1 MVGKVLYIK
10 YKEIVDGQIVEKVR
24 YAVDRWQ
31 ADDKYMGESFIT
43 FTVKS
48 SKPIAFSVG
57 DYCEYR
63 GETYTLNYI
72 PSVSQRANIGGSGEA
87 FVYEQVK
94 MDSPREELDR
104 AIMLDVTPT
113 TGDYIAALGTNYTGS
128 AQFQLYC
135 GETTANGRTL
145 TPVCAL
151 AAKMQA
157 NLDRAFPDK
166 GWKVLVDTTS
176 THEEAG
182 QQVLNTHSDE
192 KTLTFDNTTI
202 ANALAEVK
210 NTFEIDFAVKGRT
223 IYIGYTFGAITGNND
238 GDYYYFGYGKGYL
251 SEDNQG
257 KALFELKR
265 TSDSGQKIVTRLRAL
280 GSTKNMPYR
289 YYNKKYNLSQ
299 SLFPMN
305 LQLPDTFE
313 TPEVKAK
320 HNKERKAVYP
330 WIRDVLGDTNDAYI
344 DKNDNCL
351 DTVEGLREDCMRW
364 DGTNADLKEIYPSIE
379 EVTYGELRAAL
390 CEDQDGNKGSS
401 AFPHYGNNERVDEIL
416 DIDTDTNVGDGILT
430 ESDSTRQTA
439 SDTDVRLSSSE
450 TASSLVYMGSGYI
463 SKEKE
468 VMNIPSQYAGNYII
482 SNSHL
487 WFRASYSLGRH
498 QTETITKTCKV
509 AYQIKVYA
517 KDLSTNKESVI
528 CTYISDYKQISN
540 REAKE
545 YEVEIAKL
553 PDVDAEVQKVDKIT
567 VTNPSDIRITFALI
581 VKDIDYSYDQ
591 WNVNW
596 NLGLSLYQNPDTDT
610 EWTPSLIWD
619 LEGSA
624 STFMKNPFH
633 VYVKDMGFDF
643 VAAFGTSD
651 TPRIAMKS
659 GMCVAREFEIGN
671 NPQKVEY
678 TKGGITYKAWRL
690 TLAKAEDSSLKTYY
704 PSENFP
710 LAAGDN
716 FVIIGIEMPDVYIQ
730 AASMKLLVE
739 ATKALADV
747 CDTKHEYEPSVDGI
761 YIQRNYDRCEEEGDV
776 TKSVY
781 WKLGAGM
788 KFPFFGI
795 AEEGKETPDMFS
807 MIIDTL
813 SIREG
818 EGLTPNISIKLSED
832 FQQSTL
838 QKLTRTV
845 TSITN
850 GSIFK
855 ATNIGNGGGLDESSV
870 RAIVSEFTKRR
881 FLSKLNPDTA
891 AGVITFL
898 QGTNWGNFTSETGAA
913 MTVDPNTGQTY
924 MEVDRL
930 KVRLKA
936 FFEKL
941 EIQKVGFVG
950 GKLIVTKGQGVDILD
965 VENIY
970 DSEGNV
976 SAYRCYFLGEQEGR
990 KIDNLL
996 RVKDQM
1002 ICKDFNVSEGS
1013 TDGATNKYY
1022 WRLVTAV
1029 SSDVVKRGNYVCHW
1043 VDLSATDCDTN
1054 SDIPEIG
1061 DTICHLGNREDTD
1074 RQGAE
1079 ILSVV
1084 DANSPSFTIY
1094 SGINSY
1100 SLVNKEYIDMGVA
1113 GGKAFCNIY
1122 GSTYIG
1128 DRNRENGYISWDYD
1142 KEENVW
1148 KMRVKGTIDI
1158 TSQLSSGG
1166 TIGGAITDA
1175 ANAYKGEFDAFTSNV
1190 NEVIGGFQAQIDGV
1204 IETWFYDPEPTLGNL
1219 PASEWKDNTTKD
1231 KHLGDLYYS
1240 GDGLAYRFQKE
1251 GDIYK
1256 WVRID
1261 DTAITSALKEAKA
1274 AKEAAAAAQ
1283 GTADTAQTTAE
1294 SKMKVFV
1301 VQPTNNDEYSVGDM
1315 WVNATYSDAN
1325 VSYSNDILKCKEGK
1339 AAGAEFKIAHWEKAS
1354 KYTDDTKANEAL
1366 TKVGNLQTDVTELGE
1381 SFDTLTNTT
1390 LPALSDGIITTSEKE
1405 NIRQALMQ
1413 VQKECVDVINAYTN
1427 LTVNYESIYDKI
1439 AADVR
1444 TNFAT
1449 AYTQLMGS
1457 ATLSSDG
1464 TITYTSGQGGAYG
1477 ALVDNIN
1484 ALLDKEDNL
1493 TTNEIATINNN
1504 IANFNIKYNDFQNRL
1519 VVVRNDIE
1527 KTLDTRITDVD
1538 EQLGGYA
1545 YLKKIVGGKTTIDG
1559 GLVLTTML
1567 GTGYEVTGGAYK
1579 IMSGIS
1585 GLYETAKSVA
1595 IWAGGSMIDK
1605 FVYYDA
1611 ESGKFNVP
1619 ADVNPANFLVRMDG
1633 TGYAAGGNFWW
1644 DNDGKIHA
1652 DPQSFLI
1659 NEQYVGNVMQ
1669 LFQLHY
1675 KVAGDTAFT
1684 NVDYVTP
1691 TRMFNGL
1698 ELSDLGLKIGDTAK
1712 FYIKDGVLFLEGDLA
1727 VTGGI
1732 TMYAT
1737 DGVTSGLL
1745 DQVYAILDSSKFEIE
1760 NGVIT
1765 IKGDIGDGKV
1775 KGATLGG
1782 VAVTLSANG
1791 ILEFDAYP
1799 TTLPASDVYAWA
1811 KAANKPSYS
1820 WGEITEKPSSFTP
1833 SAHNHDDRYYT
1844 ETEIDTK
1851 LGLKL
1856 DTSLKGVANGLAT
1869 LDASGKVPSAQLPS
1883 YVDDVIEHI
1892 NKASF
1897 PTTGES
1903 GKIYIDQTTNL
1914 TYRWGGTAY
1923 VEISQSLA
1931 LGETSST
1938 AYAGDKGKQNAADIA
1953 ALKTGKADKATTLSG
1968 YGITDAYTKTEVN
1981 TKLTDGSVTK
1991 IGTKDVGSA
2000 TLPIYLKAGVPT
2012 AVGTSL
2018 AVDITGN
2025 SATTSKLKTA
2035 VTLWGQSFD
2044 GSKAIT
2050 GNLTNVGTITPTG
2063 EDLKVVGNLIVTGG
2077 IVMYADDGATIESG
2091 FAALL
2096 AAHIDGVTIKYNEAQ
2111 QKIYSVMTGIKV
2123 NGATYKPSETDGYI
2137 TIPDYPTSLDWE
2149 NIENK
2154 PSSFTPSSHTHT
2166 FASLTS
2172 KPTTLSGYGITDA
2185 KIANGVITLGT
2196 ATITPLTTHQTVT
2209 LASGTNN
2216 GTLKLTVGSKTTD
2229 NIAVKGL
2236 GSAAYTASSAY
2247 ATAGHTHN
2255 YAGAASAG
2263 GAAYSAN
2270 KINSRG
2276 KLTAYTEGSTTMGE
2290 SGVNLYAVYNNGYP
2304 VTYGNLLHIYGSGA
2318 GQLLAEWCGNSTLGH
2333 LYYRSKRDNSENGWS
2348 AWGKVAFV
2356 TDNVAS
2362 ASKWA
2367 TARTITLTGS
2377 VTGSVSID
2385 GSGNVTLATTTNHT
2399 HSYVPLSGG
2408 TMSGN
2413 LILKGG
2419 TSADMTYA
2427 GNVHPSIRFDNSDSS
2442 QNVSLI
2448 FTDYDSY
2455 RAPAGLKL
2463 VGNQGNEWFEAA
2475 NIYATT
2481 FYGALSGNATTATT
2495 ATKLGTA
2502 NVGSGTQHFY
2512 LNAGTATASTSTV
2525 GGTAKPMYL
2534 KAGVMTAI
2542 SDTIGSASLPVYLNA
2557 GTITACSTTLG
2568 VSITG
2573 NAATAT
2579 KLAATKSLWGQ
2590 NFDGSANISGNMSG
2604 VGQITFSALSG
2615 TNGRALL
2622 YQQMAGNDYFRIYCG
2637 GTGNNGG
2644 YAEIATADDGTEP
2657 IYVRQYSG
2665 VFGTLVRTLTL
2676 LDGNGNTTV
2685 PGLLTAANGT
2695 VNGTLKVGA
2704 IPVTNSSTGVLKIDG
2719 NLIVTG
2725 GITMYATDGVASG
2738 LMEQI
2743 LVDGTTIGKKADG
2756 TLYAINTGNVRSIIM
2771 GSTTYTPN
2779 DSGAVTLPEKVTWAN
2794 IEGKPSTFAP
2804 SSHTHTI
2811 SQITNLQTTLDGKA
2825 AASHTHSYLPLSGG
2839 TMTGVITGNTGNGL
2853 VVQSANTGSWKEG
2866 IRVYPASNSYA
2877 VLSLQDSSSNNVF
2890 AMVTNV
2896 SSHIAYFDYKK
2907 DGDYKRIDMP
2917 FNSGTLA
2924 LTSDLTAYLPLA
2936 GGTITGDLLAKSIQG
2951 KDNSNRII
2959 FRHLD
2964 GQNCNSNYDLYL
2976 QYHQKDSII
2985 YLNGETYKIYN
2996 KGANYNGNAATATA
3010 LSSVIA
3016 NDKLPGRL
3024 MESTTSYSDRD
3035 ANTIPSNGFYYCT
3048 SNINGLT
3055 DANVLQLAYANSS
3068 WRHQLMFKFRGTAG
3082 TGTDYDGKDLWTRT
3096 YKASAATWTPWYRIL
3111 TSGNFNAYAL
3121 PITGGTITGITTF
3134 NINNQWLTPSIIQ
3147 IGRADTSKDASKA
3160 VIGVTD
3166 GNLHIDAYH
3175 NKELYLNYYNKGK
3188 IRLGYQTGSYYIS
3201 ENGSYYSGNSATAT
3215 KLTSSAGSATLPIYF
3230 SDGKPVACTASSV
3243 FSNLSN
3249 SGNNISVTVAG
3260 QNRTLTVGYADTVDG
3275 WHLGEFHKSACV
3287 TSPTSGLSSY
3297 WGKLWDITITTW
3309 QYNDM
3314 DMTLLL
3320 HSSYNSR
3327 YSIVNVRL
3335 RQNGSSGAYNFSASL
3350 HILTGNI
3357 STSDMRLYYNNSTGA
3372 CSLWVNCWEQ
3382 YGVVNCKVLSY
3393 TMRTGSEDKP
3403 QGTFYTTTFSSAQTL
3418 PSSSYV
3424 NGTLVGNVANSDTCD
3439 GLHVHG
3445 GRNNEANKIVRTD
3458 GSGYLQVGYINSSN
3472 GDEGNNSSPARVWGT
3487 NGSDSYMR
3495 TYLTSALS
3503 VKYAA
3508 SAGNADTLDG
3518 NHASAFATAG
3528 HNHFSRH
3535 DTVNIDTGLSH
3546 NNNWHY
3552 EISNATGTL
3561 PFSATWRQV
3570 YVMGGNDTNFT
3581 VQISTGLTDNNP
3593 LYFRHRRSGSWDAWR
3608 TILDNNNYK
3617 EYAPTKTGTGAS
3629 GTWGISVSGNA
3640 ATASKWATARKI
3652 TLTGSVTGSVSI
3664 DGSGDVTLATTTNHT
3679 HSYLPLAGGTMTGQ
3693 IQRAGQGSSWIKG
3706 RDNAMIRVNSKSGY
3720 SVLSSI
3726 KTTNGSWEIGHYD
3739 ASGYYNDLLFGY
3751 YTDDAYSTNNNSG
3764 QTKITFTSGG
3774 QVTATQFNGA
3784 LSGNAS
3790 SATKLQTA
3798 RSIFGQNFDGS
3809 AAINGQGTFYG
3820 TYKST
3825 ANARYGH
3832 SALQIRE
3839 NGLVTTNQSDLAYA
3853 PSIGFHW
3860 SGRTAATLLYGSDSI
3875 FYLRKQDFT
3884 TRASLDANLVGNA
3897 STASAVKDLTNS
3909 RTTYLDYAAAGVTS
3923 PSWLC
3928 AWNTRS
3934 DNTYE
3939 IRAISPANMLS
3950 VIKALPLAGGTLTG
3964 SLEIT
3969 SGQLLISSGSDN
3981 KIVINNT
3988 DNDTYWSNI
3997 DFRQKNTSYGIL
4009 GTRGSKTLQWTGGD
4023 FLVTGGITMYSD
4035 LRKKNILSDEVLSV
4049 KEIAA
4054 APLFKHTYKSDDNQY
4069 IHVGTS
4075 AQYWSGIH
4083 EDWFTRKDSEGYYQM
4098 ELQNLGVA
4106 MGISLAR
4113 EIVKYESKTD
4123 KKIKLMKKKINE
4135 LEARVKELEERRT
4148 A

>member
-950 GKLIVTKGQGVDILD
+950 GKLIVTRGQGVDILD

-1022 WRLVTAV
+1022 WRLATAV

-1240 GDGLAYRFQKE
+1240 KSGLAYRFQKE

-1256 WVRID
+1256 WVQID

-1283 GTADTAQTTAE
+1283 GTADTAQTTAK

-1301 VQPTNNDEYSVGDM
+1301 VQPTNNDEYSIGDM

-1765 IKGDIGDGKV
+1765 IKGEIGDGKV

-1782 VAVTLSANG
+1782 VAVTLNANG

-1811 KAANKPSYS
+1811 KAATKPTYS
-1820 WGEITEKPSSFTP
+1820 WGEITDKPSTFTP
-1833 SAHNHDDRYYT
+1833 VAHTHDDRYYT

-2077 IVMYADDGATIESG
+2077 IVMYADDGASIESG

-2196 ATITPLTTHQTVT
+2196 ATITPLTAHQTVT

-2290 SGVNLYAVYNNGYP
+2290 SGVNLYTVYNNGYP
-2304 VTYGNLLHIYGSGA
+2304 VSYGNLLHIYGSGA
-2318 GQLLAEWCGNSTLGH
+2318 GQLLAEWCGNSTRGH

-2622 YQQMAGNDYFRIYCG
+2622 YQQMADNDYFRIYCG

-2794 IEGKPSTFAP
+2794 IEGKPSSFTP
-2804 SSHTHTI
+2804 SSHTHSSITIPVCSSLNGNSDVFSVEYAGGNNSVATKPSGVDAFGVMRLRTAAGWYGQIMMSANTAPGMYYRNANGLSSSVGWKKLLDSGNFGDYAAAKSHTHAI

-2839 TMTGVITGNTGNGL
+2839 TMTGALNFKNGTWNL
-2853 VVQSANTGSWKEG
+2853 MGDDAYIGDCNVAGMIGVKGANAATPGF
-2866 IRVYPASNSYA
+2866 
-2877 VLSLQDSSSNNVF
+2877 VLYN
-2890 AMVTNV
+2890 
-2896 SSHIAYFDYKK
+2896 
-2907 DGDYKRIDMP
+2907 
-2917 FNSGTLA
+2917 NSGTLLGKLYA
-2924 LTSDLTAYLPLA
+2924 SGGTLVWN
-2936 GGTITGDLLAKSIQG
+2936 GGTIQTTNFS
-2951 KDNSNRII
+2951 
-2959 FRHLD
+2959 
-2964 GQNCNSNYDLYL
+2964 
-2976 QYHQKDSII
+2976 
-2985 YLNGETYKIYN
+2985 
-2996 KGANYNGNAATATA
+2996 GNA
-3010 LSSVIA
+3010 SS
-3016 NDKLPGRL
+3016 
-3024 MESTTSYSDRD
+3024 
-3035 ANTIPSNGFYYCT
+3035 
-3048 SNINGLT
+3048 
-3055 DANVLQLAYANSS
+3055 
-3068 WRHQLMFKFRGTAG
+3068 
-3082 TGTDYDGKDLWTRT
+3082 
-3096 YKASAATWTPWYRIL
+3096 
-3111 TSGNFNAYAL
+3111 
-3121 PITGGTITGITTF
+3121 
-3134 NINNQWLTPSIIQ
+3134 
-3147 IGRADTSKDASKA
+3147 
-3160 VIGVTD
+3160 
-3166 GNLHIDAYH
+3166 
-3175 NKELYLNYYNKGK
+3175 
-3188 IRLGYQTGSYYIS
+3188 
-3201 ENGSYYSGNSATAT
+3201 AT

-3260 QNRTLTVGYADTVDG
+3260 QNRTLTVGYASNADKVDG
-3275 WHLGEFHKSACV
+3275 YHASNIMQAGWIGLYRTGGSASTIKWTRIGRFITTANDNPNNDAMIEFFSNGDQNYTYFGH
-3287 TSPTSGLSSY
+3287 GRLMLSSY
-3297 WGKLWDITITTW
+3297 STGSSNMMLTSVSDGSIHFYATIDANRYIWLGHNAWWTGSSKYRVLFTGSFVEWYSSSLTMQTTNPNDNYITDNGTFKYNAAMSTASSGSSHSWVW
-3309 QYNDM
+3309 QYN
-3314 DMTLLL
+3314 
-3320 HSSYNSR
+3320 SR
-3327 YSIVNVRL
+3327 V
-3335 RQNGSSGAYNFSASL
+3335 AYATSA
-3350 HILTGNI
+3350 G
-3357 STSDMRLYYNNSTGA
+3357 
-3372 CSLWVNCWEQ
+3372 
-3382 YGVVNCKVLSY
+3382 
-3393 TMRTGSEDKP
+3393 
-3403 QGTFYTTTFSSAQTL
+3403 
-3418 PSSSYV
+3418 
-3424 NGTLVGNVANSDTCD
+3424 NSDTCD

-3472 GDEGNNSSPARVWGT
+3472 GHEKNASSPTYVWGS
-3487 NGSDSYMR
+3487 NSSDSYLR
-3495 TYLTSALS
+3495 SYQTSKLA
-3503 VKYAA
+3503 
-3508 SAGNADTLDG
+3508 
-3518 NHASAFATAG
+3518 
-3528 HNHFSRH
+3528 
-3535 DTVNIDTGLSH
+3535 
-3546 NNNWHY
+3546 
-3552 EISNATGTL
+3552 
-3561 PFSATWRQV
+3561 V
-3570 YVMGGNDTNFT
+3570 Y
-3581 VQISTGLTDNNP
+3581 
-3593 LYFRHRRSGSWDAWR
+3593 
-3608 TILDNNNYK
+3608 
-3617 EYAPTKTGTGAS
+3617 
-3629 GTWGISVSGNA
+3629 
-3640 ATASKWATARKI
+3640 TASKWATARKI
-3652 TLTGSVTGSVSI
+3652 TLSGSVTGSVSI

-3679 HSYLPLAGGTMTGQ
+3679 HSYLPLAGGTMTGVLTAKANMYEDAYNGALNMANSD
-3693 IQRAGQGSSWIKG
+3693 IYGLNSIYTADLSDGQAEGIHFYRTSTTVDTFRISNGVMYFAPNRTLGSTATEYTVIHSGNYNSYAPSKTGTGASGTWGISITG
-3706 RDNAMIRVNSKSGY
+3706 NAATASKWATARTLTLTGSVTGSVSIDGSGNV
-3720 SVLSSI
+3720 SLAT
-3726 KTTNGSWEIGHYD
+3726 TTNHTHSYLPLSGGTMTGTIGVQSNTQNGGLKFNNNN
-3739 ASGYYNDLLFGY
+3739 ANLNAYNDQPLILGKAIRFG
-3751 YTDDAYSTNNNSG
+3751 AYNTWDWNVWAGLKYDSSSKTIYLGLADGTTFNANSA
-3764 QTKITFTSGG
+3764 QSGG
-3774 QVTATQFNGA
+3774 SVRFPGVSNVYATTFNGA
-3784 LSGNAS
+3784 LN
-3790 SATKLQTA
+3790 
-3798 RSIFGQNFDGS
+3798 
-3809 AAINGQGTFYG
+3809 
-3820 TYKST
+3820 
-3825 ANARYGH
+3825 
-3832 SALQIRE
+3832 
-3839 NGLVTTNQSDLAYA
+3839 
-3853 PSIGFHW
+3853 
-3860 SGRTAATLLYGSDSI
+3860 
-3875 FYLRKQDFT
+3875 
-3884 TRASLDANLVGNA
+3884 GNA
-3897 STASAVKDLTNS
+3897 STATNADKLDGVHYENILDRTFTKASRISSAGWYRIAQT
-3909 RTTYLDYAAAGVTS
+3909 
-3923 PSWLC
+3923 
-3928 AWNTRS
+3928 
-3934 DNTYE
+3934 NTYNGHGASFILVINRLFNNNNNE
-3939 IRAISPANMLS
+3939 AYTFSVNITYSGVAITQISGYANVTLIPKIRIDKPSSNNTCYVDIYYNS
-3950 VIKALPLAGGTLTG
+3950 
-3964 SLEIT
+3964 
-3969 SGQLLISSGSDN
+3969 SSGNDVRYFTIGNAVCISATANPTLVGTATEFSTSDGISTN
-3981 KIVINNT
+3981 K
-3988 DNDTYWSNI
+3988 NI
-3997 DFRQKNTSYGIL
+3997 LAD
-4009 GTRGSKTLQWTGGD
+4009 
-4023 FLVTGGITMYSD
+4023 GGITMHNTSD
-4035 LRKKNILSDEVLSV
+4035 RRLKKNIRGFNACDELMKLGGVYQFEYIDEEIERNKIYKGSHIGLLYQNV
-4049 KEIAA
+4049 K
-4054 APLFKHTYKSDDNQY
+4054 
-4069 IHVGTS
+4069 GT
-4075 AQYWSGIH
+4075 ILDKMCFER
-4083 EDWFTRKDSEGYYQM
+4083 EDGYGALNY
-4098 ELQNLGVA
+4098 LDTSF
-4106 MGISLAR
+4106 ISLLAGVGVEHETR
-4113 EIVKYESKTD
+4113 LRGIEGAFKKYESKTD

>member
-1061 DTICHLGNREDTD
+1061 DTICHLGNRENTD

-1158 TSQLSSGG
+1158 SSPLSSGG

-1175 ANAYKGEFDAFTSNV
+1175 ANAYKGEFNNFV
-1190 NEVIGGFQAQIDGV
+1190 NNTYAEDKKDFYNQLDGKV
-1204 IETWFYDPEPTLGNL
+1204 ETWYQKDDP
-1219 PASEWKDNTTKD
+1219 KD
-1231 KHLGDLYYS
+1231 KWAAADYS
-1240 GDGLAYRFQKE
+1240 KHK
-1251 GDIYK
+1251 GDIWYNDSENK
-1256 WVRID
+1256 SYRW
-1261 DTAITSALKEAKA
+1261 T
-1274 AKEAAAAAQ
+1274 
-1283 GTADTAQTTAE
+1283 GTAWVELKDQAAIDAKTLAE
-1294 SKMKVFV
+1294 SKKRVFTTTALPTPPYDKKDLW
-1301 VQPTNNDEYSVGDM
+1301 VQGENGDIM
-1315 WVNATYSDAN
+1315 VCVKEKTAGETASASDWA
-1325 VSYSNDILKCKEGK
+1325 
-1339 AAGAEFKIAHWEKAS
+1339 KAS

-1765 IKGDIGDGKV
+1765 IKGEIGDGKV

-1782 VAVTLSANG
+1782 VAVTLNANG

-1811 KAANKPSYS
+1811 KAATKPTYS
-1820 WGEITEKPSSFTP
+1820 WGEITDKPSTFTP
-1833 SAHNHDDRYYT
+1833 VAHTHDDRYYT

-2154 PSSFTPSSHTHT
+2154 PSTFTPSSHTHT

-2196 ATITPLTTHQTVT
+2196 ATITPLTAHQTVT

-2247 ATAGHTHN
+2247 AAASHTHSQYLVASSLDGYVN
-2255 YAGAASAG
+2255 ALTDNTSANVFVTAISKSGKTLSYSKSFTKKSLTAASHSGWSSIDTDKLIIPDMSFIAYWN
-2263 GAAYSAN
+2263 GAYNASG
-2270 KINSRG
+2270 NS
-2276 KLTAYTEGSTTMGE
+2276 
-2290 SGVNLYAVYNNGYP
+2290 
-2304 VTYGNLLHIYGSGA
+2304 NLLYCAKGA
-2318 GQLLAEWCGNSTLGH
+2318 FG
-2333 LYYRSKRDNSENGWS
+2333 DM
-2348 AWGKVAFV
+2348 
-2356 TDNVAS
+2356 
-2362 ASKWA
+2362 A
-2367 TARTITLTGS
+2367 TAAKSSYYTKTEVNTKLGDGS
-2377 VTGSVSID
+2377 VTKLGTGTTGAANTPIYWSN
-2385 GSGNVTLATTTNHT
+2385 GKPAAVTLVDTANNLINSLTTGTTTPVDAD
-2399 HSYVPLSGG
+2399 YYIAQYAGGG
-2408 TMSGN
+2408 TTTTTYHRRPHSA
-2413 LILKGG
+2413 LYAYIKGKAEG
-2419 TSADMTYA
+2419 TWAI
-2427 GNVHPSIRFDNSDSS
+2427 SI
-2442 QNVSLI
+2442 
-2448 FTDYDSY
+2448 
-2455 RAPAGLKL
+2455 
-2463 VGNQGNEWFEAA
+2463 
-2475 NIYATT
+2475 
-2481 FYGALSGNATTATT
+2481 SGNAATAS
-2495 ATKLGTA
+2495 KLGTA

-2512 LNAGTATASTSTV
+2512 LNGGTATASTSNV

-2542 SDTIGSASLPVYLNA
+2542 SDTVGGTAKPIFLNAGTLTAISATVGSASKPVYLN
-2557 GTITACSTTLG
+2557 GGSVTACSYDFTSYLPLSGGTMG
-2568 VSITG
+2568 G
-2573 NAATAT
+2573 TA
-2579 KLAATKSLWGQ
+2579 WIVWP
-2590 NFDGSANISGNMSG
+2590 DSGNWGNNNSG
-2604 VGQITFSALSG
+2604 VTFPVTRGGLHWVGQSDWVKLYSQETGGDNLNLVLQFGDDNSNGLSIRNSGGSQTAFISA
-2615 TNGRALL
+2615 
-2622 YQQMAGNDYFRIYCG
+2622 
-2637 GTGNNGG
+2637 TGH
-2644 YAEIATADDGTEP
+2644 I
-2657 IYVRQYSG
+2657 
-2665 VFGTLVRTLTL
+2665 
-2676 LDGNGNTTV
+2676 
-2685 PGLLTAANGT
+2685 TAANGT

-2794 IEGKPSTFAP
+2794 IEGKPSTFTPSAHTHSYLPLAGGTLTGALVIQETTSAASYAMSGGAFHAGYANIILRGNSSTGVSGIVFTSSKGTTNINQTSDRGFIQFHAYGVAP
-2804 SSHTHTI
+2804 AAEGTDPTLSTSGEINRLVIGVGNDGDDMVYIQTPASTGLRHLVGTSAHVILDSGNFGDYAAAKSHTHTI

-2839 TMTGVITGNTGNGL
+2839 TMTGVITLTSGSRAAYDKTALSFIKSSDKTEQARIGTDGGNGL
-2853 VVQSANTGSWKEG
+2853 GLYANGSIY
-2866 IRVYPASNSYA
+2866 IRPNVTLGSGSTNG
-2877 VLSLQDSSSNNVF
+2877 LIISSSSFTYNGT
-2890 AMVTNV
+2890 AV
-2896 SSHIAYFDYKK
+2896 S
-2907 DGDYKRIDMP
+2907 
-2917 FNSGTLA
+2917 LA
-2924 LTSDLTAYLPLA
+2924 GHTHTYLPLA
-2936 GGTITGDLLAKSIQG
+2936 GGTMTGALNVRTGGIWVQGGSEAGSDNTRMSLVSGMPSGLAFNTSKRGVRIY
-2951 KDNSNRII
+2951 SNAIA
-2959 FRHLD
+2959 FAD
-2964 GQNCNSNYDLYL
+2964 P
-2976 QYHQKDSII
+2976 
-2985 YLNGETYKIYN
+2985 
-2996 KGANYNGNAATATA
+2996 YNGNTNNDSGWIRHIETSANAGVLEIAVGDDAANESIVVRRYNTSSAVANEAYLLNSSGNTSFPGTVTAPTFSGA
-3010 LSSVIA
+3010 LSGNA
-3016 NDKLPGRL
+3016 
-3024 MESTTSYSDRD
+3024 
-3035 ANTIPSNGFYYCT
+3035 
-3048 SNINGLT
+3048 
-3055 DANVLQLAYANSS
+3055 SS
-3068 WRHQLMFKFRGTAG
+3068 
-3082 TGTDYDGKDLWTRT
+3082 
-3096 YKASAATWTPWYRIL
+3096 
-3111 TSGNFNAYAL
+3111 
-3121 PITGGTITGITTF
+3121 
-3134 NINNQWLTPSIIQ
+3134 
-3147 IGRADTSKDASKA
+3147 
-3160 VIGVTD
+3160 
-3166 GNLHIDAYH
+3166 
-3175 NKELYLNYYNKGK
+3175 
-3188 IRLGYQTGSYYIS
+3188 
-3201 ENGSYYSGNSATAT
+3201 AT

-3260 QNRTLTVGYADTVDG
+3260 QNRTLTVGYASNADMLDG
-3275 WHLGEFHKSACV
+3275 YHADSFIKKHTE
-3287 TSPTSGLSSY
+3287 
-3297 WGKLWDITITTW
+3297 
-3309 QYNDM
+3309 
-3314 DMTLLL
+3314 
-3320 HSSYNSR
+3320 
-3327 YSIVNVRL
+3327 
-3335 RQNGSSGAYNFSASL
+3335 YNFSSNSTAPYNYVWLCRIGNTRGYSGL
-3350 HILTGNI
+3350 ALTLDVNSRWHKHYQINMLI
-3357 STSDMRLYYNNSTGA
+3357 STNDPPY
-3372 CSLWVNCWEQ
+3372 
-3382 YGVVNCKVLSY
+3382 
-3393 TMRTGSEDKP
+3393 
-3403 QGTFYTTTFSSAQTL
+3403 
-3418 PSSSYV
+3418 SSSSISINKSDGAPNVYYVRTANGSDVGYDYYDIYVTCEAWNTGGYKIMQTNV
-3424 NGTLVGNVANSDTCD
+3424 NGGLSFTNKCTLVDSVPSGAVAVGLMYSSVSYATSSGNSDTCD

-3508 SAGNADTLDG
+3508 SAGNADTVDG
-3518 NHASAFATAG
+3518 YHASALWRSDG
-3528 HNHFSRH
+3528 
-3535 DTVNIDTGLSH
+3535 
-3546 NNNWHY
+3546 
-3552 EISNATGTL
+3552 
-3561 PFSATWRQV
+3561 ATWNPDANVSLTASANNQEWSFDIRRN
-3570 YVMGGNDTNFT
+3570 GH
-3581 VQISTGLTDNNP
+3581 TGCYWHVWDSSLNSMLKVTADN
-3593 LYFRHRRSGSWDAWR
+3593 G
-3608 TILDNNNYK
+3608 K
-3617 EYAPTKTGTGAS
+3617 VYAPYNFVGNLE
-3629 GTWGISVSGNA
+3629 GNA
-3640 ATASKWATARKI
+3640 STASKWATARTL

-3664 DGSGDVTLATTTNHT
+3664 DGSGNVSLATTTNHT
-3679 HSYLPLAGGTMTGQ
+3679 HSYLPLSGGTMTSGAR
-3693 IQRAGQGSSWIKG
+3693 ISHADGNLYLGRA
-3706 RDNAMIRVNSKSGY
+3706 DN
-3720 SVLSSI
+3720 
-3726 KTTNGSWEIGHYD
+3726 NGWVMCQDLCSHT
-3739 ASGYYNDLLFGY
+3739 ASG
-3751 YTDDAYSTNNNSG
+3751 
-3764 QTKITFTSGG
+3764 
-3774 QVTATQFNGA
+3774 
-3784 LSGNAS
+3784 
-3790 SATKLQTA
+3790 
-3798 RSIFGQNFDGS
+3798 
-3809 AAINGQGTFYG
+3809 
-3820 TYKST
+3820 
-3825 ANARYGH
+3825 
-3832 SALQIRE
+3832 
-3839 NGLVTTNQSDLAYA
+3839 
-3853 PSIGFHW
+3853 
-3860 SGRTAATLLYGSDSI
+3860 
-3875 FYLRKQDFT
+3875 
-3884 TRASLDANLVGNA
+3884 
-3897 STASAVKDLTNS
+3897 
-3909 RTTYLDYAAAGVTS
+3909 
-3923 PSWLC
+3923 
-3928 AWNTRS
+3928 
-3934 DNTYE
+3934 
-3939 IRAISPANMLS
+3939 
-3950 VIKALPLAGGTLTG
+3950 
-3964 SLEIT
+3964 
-3969 SGQLLISSGSDN
+3969 
-3981 KIVINNT
+3981 
-3988 DNDTYWSNI
+3988 DTYWSLRA
-3997 DFRQKNTSYGIL
+3997 DGTFHAKNTTISGTCDIRNQNAGATSGLVAHKIMCYPSSYYGLVTRIYSSGCVSLQAQRESTNSEVFPLSLNPLGGNVGI
-4009 GTRGSKTLQWTGGD
+4009 GTTETSYKLHVNGRIFTNTGLYVSSDTWSDITIFRGSFGSAIIGVSGGGSGAVFGHTLNGTTKYISVLAGTGLTVD
-4023 FLVTGGITMYSD
+4023 ENIIAKGGITMYSD
-4035 LRKKNILSDEVLSV
+4035 LRKKNILSNEVLSV

-4054 APLFKHTYKSDDNQY
+4054 APLFRHTYKSDDNQY

-4083 EDWFTRKDSEGYYQM
+4083 DNWFTRKDSEGYYQM

-4123 KKIKLMKKKINE
+4123 KKIKLMKKKIND
-4135 LEARVKELEERRT
+4135 LEARIKELEGSREERRT

>member
-364 DGTNADLKEIYPSIE
+364 DGTNTDLKEIYPSIE

-950 GKLIVTKGQGVDILD
+950 GKLIVTRGQGVDILD

-1022 WRLVTAV
+1022 WRLATAV

-1240 GDGLAYRFQKE
+1240 KSGLAYRFQKE

-1256 WVRID
+1256 WVQID

-1283 GTADTAQTTAE
+1283 GTADTAQTTAK

-1301 VQPTNNDEYSVGDM
+1301 VQPTNNDEYSIGDM

-1765 IKGDIGDGKV
+1765 IKGEIGDGKV

-1782 VAVTLSANG
+1782 VAVTLNANG

-1811 KAANKPSYS
+1811 KAATKPTYS
-1820 WGEITEKPSSFTP
+1820 WGEITDKPSTFTP
-1833 SAHNHDDRYYT
+1833 VAHTHDDRYYT

-2196 ATITPLTTHQTVT
+2196 ATITPLTAHQTVT

-2290 SGVNLYAVYNNGYP
+2290 SGVNLYTVYNNGYP
-2304 VTYGNLLHIYGSGA
+2304 VSYGNLLHIYGSGA
-2318 GQLLAEWCGNSTLGH
+2318 GQLLAEWCGNSTRGH

-2622 YQQMAGNDYFRIYCG
+2622 YQQMADNDYFRIYCG

-2794 IEGKPSTFAP
+2794 IEGKPSSFTP
-2804 SSHTHTI
+2804 SSHTHSSITIPVCSSLNGNSDVFSVEYAGGNNSVATKPSGVDAFGVMRLRTAAGWYGQIMMSANTAPGMYYRNANGLSSSVGWKKLLDSGNFGDYAAAKSHTHAI

-2839 TMTGVITGNTGNGL
+2839 TMTGALNFKNGTWNL
-2853 VVQSANTGSWKEG
+2853 MGDDAYIGDCNVAGMIGVKGANAATPGF
-2866 IRVYPASNSYA
+2866 
-2877 VLSLQDSSSNNVF
+2877 VLYN
-2890 AMVTNV
+2890 
-2896 SSHIAYFDYKK
+2896 
-2907 DGDYKRIDMP
+2907 
-2917 FNSGTLA
+2917 NSGTLLGKLYA
-2924 LTSDLTAYLPLA
+2924 SGGTLVWN
-2936 GGTITGDLLAKSIQG
+2936 GGTIQTTNFS
-2951 KDNSNRII
+2951 
-2959 FRHLD
+2959 
-2964 GQNCNSNYDLYL
+2964 
-2976 QYHQKDSII
+2976 
-2985 YLNGETYKIYN
+2985 
-2996 KGANYNGNAATATA
+2996 GNA
-3010 LSSVIA
+3010 SS
-3016 NDKLPGRL
+3016 
-3024 MESTTSYSDRD
+3024 
-3035 ANTIPSNGFYYCT
+3035 
-3048 SNINGLT
+3048 
-3055 DANVLQLAYANSS
+3055 
-3068 WRHQLMFKFRGTAG
+3068 
-3082 TGTDYDGKDLWTRT
+3082 
-3096 YKASAATWTPWYRIL
+3096 
-3111 TSGNFNAYAL
+3111 
-3121 PITGGTITGITTF
+3121 
-3134 NINNQWLTPSIIQ
+3134 
-3147 IGRADTSKDASKA
+3147 
-3160 VIGVTD
+3160 
-3166 GNLHIDAYH
+3166 
-3175 NKELYLNYYNKGK
+3175 
-3188 IRLGYQTGSYYIS
+3188 
-3201 ENGSYYSGNSATAT
+3201 AT

-3260 QNRTLTVGYADTVDG
+3260 QNRTLTVGYASNADKVDG
-3275 WHLGEFHKSACV
+3275 YHASNIMQAGWIGLYRTGGSASTIKWTRIGRFITTANDNPNNDAMIEFFSNGDQNYTYFGH
-3287 TSPTSGLSSY
+3287 GRLMLSSY
-3297 WGKLWDITITTW
+3297 STGSSNMMLTSVSDGSIHFYATIDANRYIWLGHNAWWTGSSKYRVLFTGSFVEWYSSSLTMQTTNPNDNYITDNGTFKYNAAMSTASSGSSHSWVW
-3309 QYNDM
+3309 QYN
-3314 DMTLLL
+3314 
-3320 HSSYNSR
+3320 SR
-3327 YSIVNVRL
+3327 V
-3335 RQNGSSGAYNFSASL
+3335 AYATSA
-3350 HILTGNI
+3350 G
-3357 STSDMRLYYNNSTGA
+3357 
-3372 CSLWVNCWEQ
+3372 
-3382 YGVVNCKVLSY
+3382 
-3393 TMRTGSEDKP
+3393 
-3403 QGTFYTTTFSSAQTL
+3403 
-3418 PSSSYV
+3418 
-3424 NGTLVGNVANSDTCD
+3424 NSDTCD

-3508 SAGNADTLDG
+3508 SAGNADTVDG
-3518 NHASAFATAG
+3518 YHASALWRSDG
-3528 HNHFSRH
+3528 
-3535 DTVNIDTGLSH
+3535 
-3546 NNNWHY
+3546 
-3552 EISNATGTL
+3552 
-3561 PFSATWRQV
+3561 ATWNPDANVSLTASANNQEWSFDIRRN
-3570 YVMGGNDTNFT
+3570 GH
-3581 VQISTGLTDNNP
+3581 TGCYWHVWDSSLNSMLKVTADN
-3593 LYFRHRRSGSWDAWR
+3593 G
-3608 TILDNNNYK
+3608 K
-3617 EYAPTKTGTGAS
+3617 VYAPYNFVGNLE
-3629 GTWGISVSGNA
+3629 GNA
-3640 ATASKWATARKI
+3640 STASKWATARTL

-3664 DGSGDVTLATTTNHT
+3664 DGSGNVSLATTTNHT
-3679 HSYLPLAGGTMTGQ
+3679 HSYLPLSGGTMTGTIGVQ
-3693 IQRAGQGSSWIKG
+3693 SNTQNGGLKFNNN
-3706 RDNAMIRVNSKSGY
+3706 NAN
-3720 SVLSSI
+3720 L
-3726 KTTNGSWEIGHYD
+3726 N
-3739 ASGYYNDLLFGY
+3739 AYNDQPLILGKAIRFGDY
-3751 YTDDAYSTNNNSG
+3751 NTWDWNVWAGLKYDRANKTIYLGLADGTTFSANSA
-3764 QTKITFTSGG
+3764 QSGG
-3774 QVTATQFNGA
+3774 SVRFPGVSNVYATTFNGA
-3784 LSGNAS
+3784 LN
-3790 SATKLQTA
+3790 
-3798 RSIFGQNFDGS
+3798 
-3809 AAINGQGTFYG
+3809 
-3820 TYKST
+3820 
-3825 ANARYGH
+3825 
-3832 SALQIRE
+3832 
-3839 NGLVTTNQSDLAYA
+3839 
-3853 PSIGFHW
+3853 
-3860 SGRTAATLLYGSDSI
+3860 
-3875 FYLRKQDFT
+3875 
-3884 TRASLDANLVGNA
+3884 GNA
-3897 STASAVKDLTNS
+3897 STATNADKLDGVHYENILDRTFTKASRISSAGWYRIAQT
-3909 RTTYLDYAAAGVTS
+3909 
-3923 PSWLC
+3923 
-3928 AWNTRS
+3928 
-3934 DNTYE
+3934 NTYNGHGASFILVINRLFNNNNNE
-3939 IRAISPANMLS
+3939 AYTFSVNITYSGVAITQISGYANVTLIPKIRIDKPSSNNTCYVDIYYNS
-3950 VIKALPLAGGTLTG
+3950 
-3964 SLEIT
+3964 
-3969 SGQLLISSGSDN
+3969 SSGNDVRYFTIGNAVCISATANPTLVGTATEFSTSDGISTN
-3981 KIVINNT
+3981 K
-3988 DNDTYWSNI
+3988 NI
-3997 DFRQKNTSYGIL
+3997 LAD
-4009 GTRGSKTLQWTGGD
+4009 
-4023 FLVTGGITMYSD
+4023 GGITMHNTSD
-4035 LRKKNILSDEVLSV
+4035 RRLKKNIRGFNACDELMKLGGVYQFEYIDEEIERNKIYKGSHIGLLYQNV
-4049 KEIAA
+4049 K
-4054 APLFKHTYKSDDNQY
+4054 
-4069 IHVGTS
+4069 GT
-4075 AQYWSGIH
+4075 ILDKMCFER
-4083 EDWFTRKDSEGYYQM
+4083 EDGYGALNY
-4098 ELQNLGVA
+4098 LDTSF
-4106 MGISLAR
+4106 ISLLAGVGVEHETR
-4113 EIVKYESKTD
+4113 LRGIEGAFKKYESKTD

>member
-1 MVGKVLYIK
+1 MAVYKIYHKDGSILSDANG
-10 YKEIVDGQIVEKVR
+10 KEIEVHSIEYNGT
-24 YAVDRWQ
+24 W
-31 ADDKYMGESFIT
+31 MGECFVTVTFENEAPISFSI
-43 FTVKS
+43 
-48 SKPIAFSVG
+48 G
-57 DYCEYR
+57 DYIEYR
-63 GETYTLNYI
+63 GERFEINYDPGKIKCASKGSYGGAFKYDSVKFNALSDELVRCDMLDLVLYDNNLHYTAL
-72 PSVSQRANIGGSGEA
+72 PQFA
-87 FVYEQVK
+87 FYVESL
-94 MDSPREELDR
+94 DDLLDR
-104 AIMLDVTPT
+104 I
-113 TGDYIAALGTNYTGS
+113 
-128 AQFQLYC
+128 
-135 GETTANGRTL
+135 
-145 TPVCAL
+145 
-151 AAKMQA
+151 QA
-157 NLDRAFPDK
+157 NLDELYGKAVWKLYSRNKECSIQRGCTAEGWESAYGAGTTDNVIDSTSISISDQNCWDALSLVNSKFDVNFIIRDRNVYVGTAGVPTANIFKYGKDK
-166 GWKVLVDTTS
+166 GLYEIEQNS
-176 THEEAG
+176 E
-182 QQVLNTHSDE
+182 SDQ
-192 KTLTFDNTTI
+192 
-202 ANALAEVK
+202 A
-210 NTFEIDFAVKGRT
+210 
-223 IYIGYTFGAITGNND
+223 
-238 GDYYYFGYGKGYL
+238 
-251 SEDNQG
+251 
-257 KALFELKR
+257 
-265 TSDSGQKIVTRLRAL
+265 IVTRLRAYGSNRNLPNHYYADL
-280 GSTKNMPYR
+280 GSIPFLNITGDYHDGSTDSGLSVMMEDSVYAGMFTDIISDNGSNMKHCRIRGSIDGYEFDGVVELVKKDSTKSTTRLLVEGKAVCDAIKAKIDAGIVQVDFISGANKTKFNGNRINYVSNLPNNMACDRLMLPGFPNKSLSEWWNEQSEAKKAWLNPGGKGHDFSVNRHRPYVDSLNIDSIGVR
-289 YYNKKYNLSQ
+289 PASVFFDQDDKVNGIVEIYPTIEGMEVDGVRIDEIYMGTNIEDDGRFGDGETVANVPIYLSPKVNFDIRALMQEDFTIHMKDGMCAGREFKVAGCTKEKDGSWKLMIERKPDDSLNLYFPYNDFQIKKGDHFVLSGIE
-299 SLFPMN
+299 
-305 LQLPDTFE
+305 LPD
-313 TPEVKAK
+313 
-320 HNKERKAVYP
+320 
-330 WIRDVLGDTNDAYI
+330 AYVEAASEKLLRYCI
-344 DKNDNCL
+344 AYLDKNDY
-351 DTVEGLREDCMRW
+351 TRYVYQP
-364 DGTNADLKEIYPSIE
+364 K
-379 EVTYGELRAAL
+379 
-390 CEDQDGNKGSS
+390 
-401 AFPHYGNNERVDEIL
+401 VDEIFMARQHDTAMADASGL
-416 DIDTDTNVGDGILT
+416 TKSLYLTLKEGDIMLFKDDDLGIDAEITIDQLIIKEEDGKIPTYEITLR
-430 ESDSTRQTA
+430 E
-439 SDTDVRLSSSE
+439 
-450 TASSLVYMGSGYI
+450 
-463 SKEKE
+463 EKE
-468 VMNIPSQYAGNYII
+468 VGTIQKIQNQISSII
-482 SNSHL
+482 S
-487 WFRASYSLGRH
+487 
-498 QTETITKTCKV
+498 
-509 AYQIKVYA
+509 
-517 KDLSTNKESVI
+517 
-528 CTYISDYKQISN
+528 
-540 REAKE
+540 
-545 YEVEIAKL
+545 
-553 PDVDAEVQKVDKIT
+553 
-567 VTNPSDIRITFALI
+567 
-581 VKDIDYSYDQ
+581 
-591 WNVNW
+591 
-596 NLGLSLYQNPDTDT
+596 
-610 EWTPSLIWD
+610 
-619 LEGSA
+619 
-624 STFMKNPFH
+624 
-633 VYVKDMGFDF
+633 
-643 VAAFGTSD
+643 
-651 TPRIAMKS
+651 
-659 GMCVAREFEIGN
+659 
-671 NPQKVEY
+671 
-678 TKGGITYKAWRL
+678 
-690 TLAKAEDSSLKTYY
+690 
-704 PSENFP
+704 
-710 LAAGDN
+710 
-716 FVIIGIEMPDVYIQ
+716 
-730 AASMKLLVE
+730 
-739 ATKALADV
+739 
-747 CDTKHEYEPSVDGI
+747 
-761 YIQRNYDRCEEEGDV
+761 
-776 TKSVY
+776 
-781 WKLGAGM
+781 
-788 KFPFFGI
+788 
-795 AEEGKETPDMFS
+795 
-807 MIIDTL
+807 
-813 SIREG
+813 
-818 EGLTPNISIKLSED
+818 
-832 FQQSTL
+832 
-838 QKLTRTV
+838 
-845 TSITN
+845 
-850 GSIFK
+850 
-855 ATNIGNGGGLDESSV
+855 GNGGAGTVGGGVSTTQIKNLIDSV
-870 RAIVSEFTKRR
+870 GSDR

-891 AGVITFL
+891 AGIITFL
-898 QGTNWGNFTSETGAA
+898 QGTNWGSFTSETGAA
-913 MTVDPNTGQTY
+913 MTVDPTTGQTY

-936 FFEKL
+936 FFEQL
-941 EIQKVGFVG
+941 EVQKVGYVG
-950 GKLIVTKGQGVDILD
+950 GKIVVSKGQGVDILD
-965 VENIY
+965 VEELY
-970 DSEGNV
+970 DSEGNL

-1002 ICKDFNVSEGS
+1002 ICKDFNVSEDS

-1158 TSQLSSGG
+1158 SSPLSSGG

-1175 ANAYKGEFDAFTSNV
+1175 ANAYKGEFNNFV
-1190 NEVIGGFQAQIDGV
+1190 NNTYAEDKKDFYNQLDGKV
-1204 IETWFYDPEPTLGNL
+1204 ETWYQKDDP
-1219 PASEWKDNTTKD
+1219 KD
-1231 KHLGDLYYS
+1231 KWAAADYS
-1240 GDGLAYRFQKE
+1240 KHK
-1251 GDIYK
+1251 GDIWYNDSENK
-1256 WVRID
+1256 SYRW
-1261 DTAITSALKEAKA
+1261 T
-1274 AKEAAAAAQ
+1274 
-1283 GTADTAQTTAE
+1283 GTAWVELKDQAAIDAKTLAE
-1294 SKMKVFV
+1294 SKKRVFTTTALPTPPYDKKDLW
-1301 VQPTNNDEYSVGDM
+1301 VQGENGDIM
-1315 WVNATYSDAN
+1315 VCVKEKTAGETASASDWA
-1325 VSYSNDILKCKEGK
+1325 
-1339 AAGAEFKIAHWEKAS
+1339 KAS
-1354 KYTDDTKANEAL
+1354 KYTDDTKAKEAL
-1366 TKVGNLQTDVTELGE
+1366 TKVGDLQTDVTELGD
-1381 SFDTLTNTT
+1381 SINTLTNTT

-1619 ADVNPANFLVRMDG
+1619 ADVTPANFLVRMDG

-1811 KAANKPSYS
+1811 KAANKPTYS
-1820 WGEITEKPSSFTP
+1820 WGEITDKPSTFTP
-1833 SAHNHDDRYYT
+1833 VAHTHDDRYYT
-1844 ETEIDTK
+1844 ESEIDTK

-1856 DTSLKGVANGLAT
+1856 DTSLKGAADGIAT
-1869 LDASGKVPSAQLPS
+1869 LDSSGKVPSSQLPS
-1883 YVDDVIEHI
+1883 YVDDVLEYA

-1897 PTTGES
+1897 PTKGES
-1903 GKIYIDQTTNL
+1903 GKIYIDKETNL

-1938 AYAGDKGKQNAADIA
+1938 AYAGDKGKQNATDIA
-1953 ALKTGKADKATTLSG
+1953 ALKTGKADKATTLAG
-1968 YGITDAYTKTEVN
+1968 YGITDAYTKTQTYTQAEVN

-1991 IGTKDVGSA
+1991 VGKVDVGSA
-2000 TLPIYLKAGVPT
+2000 TKPIYLKAGVPT

-2196 ATITPLTTHQTVT
+2196 ATITPLTAHQTVT

-2247 ATAGHTHN
+2247 A
-2255 YAGAASAG
+2255 AAS
-2263 GAAYSAN
+2263 
-2270 KINSRG
+2270 
-2276 KLTAYTEGSTTMGE
+2276 
-2290 SGVNLYAVYNNGYP
+2290 
-2304 VTYGNLLHIYGSGA
+2304 
-2318 GQLLAEWCGNSTLGH
+2318 
-2333 LYYRSKRDNSENGWS
+2333 
-2348 AWGKVAFV
+2348 
-2356 TDNVAS
+2356 
-2362 ASKWA
+2362 
-2367 TARTITLTGS
+2367 
-2377 VTGSVSID
+2377 
-2385 GSGNVTLATTTNHT
+2385 HT
-2399 HSYVPLSGG
+2399 HSQYLVASSLDGYINALTDNTSTNVFVTAIAKSGKTLSYTKSFTKKSLTAASHSGWSSADTDKLIIPDMSFIAYWNG
-2408 TMSGN
+2408 AYNASGN
-2413 LILKGG
+2413 SNLLYCAKGAFG
-2419 TSADMTYA
+2419 DMATA
-2427 GNVHPSIRFDNSDSS
+2427 SKSS
-2442 QNVSLI
+2442 YYVKGDIDTKL
-2448 FTDYDSY
+2448 TDGS
-2455 RAPAGLKL
+2455 
-2463 VGNQGNEWFEAA
+2463 V
-2475 NIYATT
+2475 
-2481 FYGALSGNATTATT
+2481 
-2495 ATKLGTA
+2495 TKLGTGTTGAAKTPIYWSNGKPAAVTLVDTA
-2502 NVGSGTQHFY
+2502 NNLINSLTTG
-2512 LNAGTATASTSTV
+2512 TSTPEDADYYVAQYV
-2525 GGTAKPMYL
+2525 GGGTTTTTFHRRPHSALYAYIKG
-2534 KAGVMTAI
+2534 KAEGTWAI
-2542 SDTIGSASLPVYLNA
+2542 S
-2557 GTITACSTTLG
+2557 
-2568 VSITG
+2568 VSG

-2579 KLAATKSLWGQ
+2579 ILQNARTLWGKSF
-2590 NFDGSANISGNMSG
+2590 NGSANISGNMSG

-2622 YQQMAGNDYFRIYCG
+2622 YQQMADNDYFRIYCG
-2637 GTGNNGG
+2637 STGYNGG

-2794 IEGKPSTFAP
+2794 IEGKPSTFTPSAHTHSYLPLAGGTLTGALVIQETTSAASYAMSGGAFHAGYANIILRGNSSTGVSGIVFTSSKGTTNINQTSDRGFIQFHAYGVAP
-2804 SSHTHTI
+2804 AAEGTDPTLSTSGEVNRLVIGVGNDGDDMVYIQTPASTGLRHLVGTSAHVILDSGNFGDYAAAKSHTHTI
-2811 SQITNLQTTLDGKA
+2811 SQITNLQATLDGKA
-2825 AASHTHSYLPLSGG
+2825 AASHTHNYLPLSGG
-2839 TMTGVITGNTGNGL
+2839 TMTGTIKYGGANYEIIRTGGDDTGWRGGLKYSWSSNTTIALWGKHINSQFVWHAGTDFSSNDVDGTTTRTYDFQVGRANGILEALIGGNKIWHAGNDGSGSGL
-2853 VVQSANTGSWKEG
+2853 DADTLDGYHASGLIKFYLSPMTSDAPADSAKSWFTNTMPSASGAIVYNVPGSEKTIIAGKSSGAYGHMLQLNYDDNYLRVLRYYNGSWKSTDWEKISAG
-2866 IRVYPASNSYA
+2866 YA
-2877 VLSLQDSSSNNVF
+2877 DSSGNADTLDGNHASAF
-2890 AMVTNV
+2890 A
-2896 SSHIAYFDYKK
+2896 
-2907 DGDYKRIDMP
+2907 
-2917 FNSGTLA
+2917 
-2924 LTSDLTAYLPLA
+2924 TAGHTHSYLPLS
-2936 GGTITGDLLAKSIQG
+2936 GGTVTGTLTLANASVTSGTDTTELFRVYSSTGNKNGLSIFSI
-2951 KDNSNRII
+2951 DNKTYINAKPYGSGTANALCLRTY
-2959 FRHLD
+2959 
-2964 GQNCNSNYDLYL
+2964 NSGVVDALTL
-2976 QYHQKDSII
+2976 
-2985 YLNGETYKIYN
+2985 
-2996 KGANYNGNAATATA
+2996 AANGNATFVGSVAASSFVGA
-3010 LSSVIA
+3010 LSGNASTSTKSEYSRSLLGRNTSGGDYAANSDNLIIA
-3016 NDKLPGRL
+3016 EWNTK
-3024 MESTTSYSDRD
+3024 SDNRWYLR
-3035 ANTIPSNGFYYCT
+3035 ASGYECR
-3048 SNINGLT
+3048 
-3055 DANVLQLAYANSS
+3055 VAYASS
-3068 WRHQLMFKFRGTAG
+3068 
-3082 TGTDYDGKDLWTRT
+3082 
-3096 YKASAATWTPWYRIL
+3096 AT
-3111 TSGNFNAYAL
+3111 
-3121 PITGGTITGITTF
+3121 
-3134 NINNQWLTPSIIQ
+3134 
-3147 IGRADTSKDASKA
+3147 
-3160 VIGVTD
+3160 
-3166 GNLHIDAYH
+3166 
-3175 NKELYLNYYNKGK
+3175 
-3188 IRLGYQTGSYYIS
+3188 
-3201 ENGSYYSGNSATAT
+3201 TAT

-3260 QNRTLTVGYADTVDG
+3260 QNRTLTVGYASNADTVDG
-3275 WHLGEFHKSACV
+3275 YHADAFLIDRSGNYAGLLYDLPCKSIFSGHDLSDAPTTGWVSGIVLGSNWNSNHYQHYLVEA
-3287 TSPTSGLSSY
+3287 
-3297 WGKLWDITITTW
+3297 
-3309 QYNDM
+3309 
-3314 DMTLLL
+3314 
-3320 HSSYNSR
+3320 NSR
-3327 YSIVNVRL
+3327 WYATR
-3335 RQNGSSGAYNFSASL
+3335 
-3350 HILTGNI
+3350 
-3357 STSDMRLYYNNSTGA
+3357 
-3372 CSLWVNCWEQ
+3372 
-3382 YGVVNCKVLSY
+3382 
-3393 TMRTGSEDKP
+3393 
-3403 QGTFYTTTFSSAQTL
+3403 
-3418 PSSSYV
+3418 
-3424 NGTLVGNVANSDTCD
+3424 
-3439 GLHVHG
+3439 VH
-3445 GRNNEANKIVRTD
+3445 
-3458 GSGYLQVGYINSSN
+3458 SN
-3472 GDEGNNSSPARVWGT
+3472 GKMVNWNT
-3487 NGSDSYMR
+3487 
-3495 TYLTSALS
+3495 
-3503 VKYAA
+3503 
-3508 SAGNADTLDG
+3508 
-3518 NHASAFATAG
+3518 FA
-3528 HNHFSRH
+3528 
-3535 DTVNIDTGLSH
+3535 
-3546 NNNWHY
+3546 Y
-3552 EISNATGTL
+3552 
-3561 PFSATWRQV
+3561 
-3570 YVMGGNDTNFT
+3570 
-3581 VQISTGLTDNNP
+3581 LTDNV
-3593 LYFRHRRSGSWDAWR
+3593 
-3608 TILDNNNYK
+3608 
-3617 EYAPTKTGTGAS
+3617 AS
-3629 GTWGISVSGNA
+3629 
-3640 ATASKWATARKI
+3640 ASKWQTARKI
-3652 TLTGSVTGSVSI
+3652 TLSGSVTGSVSI

-3679 HSYLPLAGGTMTGQ
+3679 HSYLPLAGGTMTG
-3693 IQRAGQGSSWIKG
+3693 
-3706 RDNAMIRVNSKSGY
+3706 
-3720 SVLSSI
+3720 VLAA
-3726 KTTNGSWEIGHYD
+3726 KANMYE
-3739 ASGYYNDLLFGY
+3739 
-3751 YTDDAYSTNNNSG
+3751 DAY
-3764 QTKITFTSGG
+3764 
-3774 QVTATQFNGA
+3774 NGA
-3784 LSGNAS
+3784 LNMANSDIYGLNSIYTADLSDGQAEGIHFYRTSTTVDTFRISNGVMYFAPNRTLGSTATEYTVIHSGNYNS
-3790 SATKLQTA
+3790 
-3798 RSIFGQNFDGS
+3798 
-3809 AAINGQGTFYG
+3809 
-3820 TYKST
+3820 
-3825 ANARYGH
+3825 
-3832 SALQIRE
+3832 
-3839 NGLVTTNQSDLAYA
+3839 YA
-3853 PSIGFHW
+3853 PSKTGTGA
-3860 SGRTAATLLYGSDSI
+3860 SGTWGISITGNAAT
-3875 FYLRKQDFT
+3875 
-3884 TRASLDANLVGNA
+3884 ASKWA
-3897 STASAVKDLTNS
+3897 TA
-3909 RTTYLDYAAAGVTS
+3909 RTL
-3923 PSWLC
+3923 
-3928 AWNTRS
+3928 
-3934 DNTYE
+3934 
-3939 IRAISPANMLS
+3939 
-3950 VIKALPLAGGTLTG
+3950 TLTG
-3964 SLEIT
+3964 SVTGSVSIDGSGNVSLATTTNHTHSYLPLSGGTIT
-3969 SGQLLISSGSDN
+3969 GELYISGHLLTI
-3981 KIVINNT
+3981 
-3988 DNDTYWSNI
+3988 
-3997 DFRQKNTSYGIL
+3997 
-4009 GTRGSKTLQWTGGD
+4009 GTRGRSNNPNRAELHLVSNSDNPCDLWLGSNSGEKWSITSRSSSEGYVLGLYCTIDGVYKMYVNPNGNICIGSNSSPSYKLQVDGSFYSSSVKTGLYVNIGNNNLSTYDRDRAEIDFVTSTDNVAEMWFGVANTRKWALCCRNSSENYRFALYNPQGGAYAMIID
-4023 FLVTGGITMYSD
+4023 TSSNLLVTGGITMYSD
-4035 LRKKNILSDEVLSV
+4035 LRKKNILSNEVLSV

-4054 APLFKHTYKSDDNQY
+4054 APLFKHTYKSDGNQY

-4123 KKIKLMKKKINE
+4123 KKIRLMKKKIND
-4135 LEARVKELEERRT
+4135 LEEANKTLDARIKELEERRT